1 MRIGNREFD
10 TENGVY
16 VMGILN
22 VTPDSF
28 SDGGRWLERG
38 RGAPSGGQ
46 NGRRGRCHH
55 RHRRRVHPPRPQ
67 AVGARGGGRAR
78 AAVIAAVKR
87 ETGLPVSVDTYRHET
102 ARLALEAG
110 ADMVNDIWGLRY
122 DGGEM
127 ARLIAQS
134 GAACCLMHNRKS
146 AEYSDFM
153 PELLEG
159 LRGTLDLAAAAGI
172 ARERIILD
180 PGIGF
185 AKSCEQNLTAMHRL
199 DELAAL
205 GCPVLLAASR
215 KSVIGLSLGLPV
227 EERLEGTLATTAI
240 GVLRG
245 AAFVRVHDVKEN
257 LRAARM
263 ALAIRREAR
272 PVKGLDEIRIDGLEA
287 LCEPRRLP
295 RGNAAGAEIPR
306 LDAAVPQHAAGGAR
320 RRAGSLGTLRRGL
333 RIRDGLSEGAH
344 LETHRG
350 RGRSRQRGRA
360 AALAAHRGAEL

>member
-28 SDGGRWLERG
+28 SDGGRWLERDAAL
-38 RGAPSGGQ
+38 RQAAKMAAEGAAIIDIGGESTRP
-46 NGRRGRCHH
+46 GH
-55 RHRRRVHPPRPQ
+55 RP
-67 AVGARGGGRAR
+67 VGAEEEAAR
-78 AAVIAAVKR
+78 VLPVIAAVKR

-146 AEYSDFM
+146 AEYRDFM
-153 PELLEG
+153 PELLED

-227 EERLEGTLATTAI
+227 EERLEGTLATTAT
-240 GVLRG
+240 GVLQG
-245 AAFVRVHDVKEN
+245 ATFVRVHDVKEN

-272 PVKGLDEIRIDGLEA
+272 PG
-287 LCEPRRLP
+287 
-295 RGNAAGAEIPR
+295 
-306 LDAAVPQHAAGGAR
+306 
-320 RRAGSLGTLRRGL
+320 
-333 RIRDGLSEGAH
+333 EGA
-344 LETHRG
+344 
-350 RGRSRQRGRA
+350 
-360 AALAAHRGAEL
+360 

>member
-28 SDGGRWLERG
+28 SDGGRWLERDAAL
-38 RGAPSGGQ
+38 RQAAKMAAEGAAIIDIGGESTRP
-46 NGRRGRCHH
+46 GH
-55 RHRRRVHPPRPQ
+55 RP
-67 AVGARGGGRAR
+67 VGAEEEAAR
-78 AAVIAAVKR
+78 VLPVIAAVKR

-110 ADMVNDIWGLRY
+110 ADMINDIWGLRY

-146 AEYSDFM
+146 AEYRDFM
-153 PELLEG
+153 PELLED
-159 LRGTLDLAAAAGI
+159 LRCTLDLAAAAGI

-240 GVLRG
+240 GVLQG

-272 PVKGLDEIRIDGLEA
+272 PG
-287 LCEPRRLP
+287 
-295 RGNAAGAEIPR
+295 
-306 LDAAVPQHAAGGAR
+306 
-320 RRAGSLGTLRRGL
+320 
-333 RIRDGLSEGAH
+333 EGA
-344 LETHRG
+344 
-350 RGRSRQRGRA
+350 
-360 AALAAHRGAEL
+360 

>member
-28 SDGGRWLERG
+28 SDGGRWLERDAAL
-38 RGAPSGGQ
+38 RQAAKMAAEGAAIIDIGGESTRP
-46 NGRRGRCHH
+46 GH
-55 RHRRRVHPPRPQ
+55 RP
-67 AVGARGGGRAR
+67 VGAEEEAAR
-78 AAVIAAVKR
+78 VLPVIAAVKR

-110 ADMVNDIWGLRY
+110 ADMINDIWGLRY

-240 GVLRG
+240 GVLQG

-272 PVKGLDEIRIDGLEA
+272 PG
-287 LCEPRRLP
+287 
-295 RGNAAGAEIPR
+295 
-306 LDAAVPQHAAGGAR
+306 
-320 RRAGSLGTLRRGL
+320 
-333 RIRDGLSEGAH
+333 EGA
-344 LETHRG
+344 
-350 RGRSRQRGRA
+350 
-360 AALAAHRGAEL
+360 

>member
-28 SDGGRWLERG
+28 SDGGRWLERDAAL
-38 RGAPSGGQ
+38 RQAAKMAAEGAAIIDIGGEST
-46 NGRRGRCHH
+46 
-55 RHRRRVHPPRPQ
+55 RPGHSP
-67 AVGARGGGRAR
+67 VGAEEEAAR
-78 AAVIAAVKR
+78 VLPVIAAVKR

-110 ADMVNDIWGLRY
+110 ADMINDIWGLRY

-146 AEYSDFM
+146 AEYRDFM
-153 PELLEG
+153 PELLED

-245 AAFVRVHDVKEN
+245 ATFVRVHDVKEN

-272 PVKGLDEIRIDGLEA
+272 PG
-287 LCEPRRLP
+287 
-295 RGNAAGAEIPR
+295 
-306 LDAAVPQHAAGGAR
+306 
-320 RRAGSLGTLRRGL
+320 
-333 RIRDGLSEGAH
+333 EGA
-344 LETHRG
+344 
-350 RGRSRQRGRA
+350 
-360 AALAAHRGAEL
+360 

>member
-28 SDGGRWLERG
+28 SDGGRWLERDAAL
-38 RGAPSGGQ
+38 RQAAKMAAEGAAIIDIGGESTRP
-46 NGRRGRCHH
+46 GH
-55 RHRRRVHPPRPQ
+55 RP
-67 AVGARGGGRAR
+67 VGAEEEAAR
-78 AAVIAAVKR
+78 VLPVIAAVKR

-146 AEYSDFM
+146 AEYRDFM
-153 PELLEG
+153 PELLED

-215 KSVIGLSLGLPV
+215 KSVVGLSLGLPV

-240 GVLRG
+240 GVLQG

-272 PVKGLDEIRIDGLEA
+272 PG
-287 LCEPRRLP
+287 
-295 RGNAAGAEIPR
+295 
-306 LDAAVPQHAAGGAR
+306 
-320 RRAGSLGTLRRGL
+320 
-333 RIRDGLSEGAH
+333 EGA
-344 LETHRG
+344 
-350 RGRSRQRGRA
+350 
-360 AALAAHRGAEL
+360 

>member
-28 SDGGRWLERG
+28 SDGGRWLERDAAL
-38 RGAPSGGQ
+38 RQAAKMAAEGAAIIDIGGESTRP
-46 NGRRGRCHH
+46 GH
-55 RHRRRVHPPRPQ
+55 RP
-67 AVGARGGGRAR
+67 VGAEEEAAR
-78 AAVIAAVKR
+78 VMPVIAAVKR

-110 ADMVNDIWGLRY
+110 ADMINDIWGLRY

-146 AEYSDFM
+146 AEYRDFM
-153 PELLEG
+153 PELLED

-245 AAFVRVHDVKEN
+245 ATFVRVHDVKEN

-272 PVKGLDEIRIDGLEA
+272 PG
-287 LCEPRRLP
+287 
-295 RGNAAGAEIPR
+295 
-306 LDAAVPQHAAGGAR
+306 
-320 RRAGSLGTLRRGL
+320 
-333 RIRDGLSEGAH
+333 EGA
-344 LETHRG
+344 
-350 RGRSRQRGRA
+350 
-360 AALAAHRGAEL
+360 

>member
-28 SDGGRWLERG
+28 SDGGRWLERDAAL
-38 RGAPSGGQ
+38 RQAAKMAAEGAAIIDIGGEST
-46 NGRRGRCHH
+46 
-55 RHRRRVHPPRPQ
+55 RPGHSP
-67 AVGARGGGRAR
+67 VGAEEEAAR
-78 AAVIAAVKR
+78 VLPVIAAVKR

-146 AEYSDFM
+146 AEYRGFM
-153 PELLEG
+153 PELLED

-240 GVLRG
+240 GVLQG
-245 AAFVRVHDVKEN
+245 ATFVRVHDVKEN

-272 PVKGLDEIRIDGLEA
+272 
-287 LCEPRRLP
+287 
-295 RGNAAGAEIPR
+295 
-306 LDAAVPQHAAGGAR
+306 
-320 RRAGSLGTLRRGL
+320 LG
-333 RIRDGLSEGAH
+333 EGA
-344 LETHRG
+344 
-350 RGRSRQRGRA
+350 
-360 AALAAHRGAEL
+360 